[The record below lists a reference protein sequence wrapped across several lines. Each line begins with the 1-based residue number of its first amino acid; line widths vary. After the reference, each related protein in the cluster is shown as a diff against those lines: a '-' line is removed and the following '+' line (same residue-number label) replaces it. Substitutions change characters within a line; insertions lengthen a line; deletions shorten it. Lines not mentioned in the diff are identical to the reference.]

1 HFLTAEGLLGARNA
15 LRVQTMT
22 LPDIYQD
29 QASPKEMYE
38 QAQLMAGDI
47 AARVERLMGVP
58 EETLIGLRA

>member
-47 AARVERLMGVP
+47 ERRALILFAQDSAAAEV
-58 EETLIGLRA
+58 RA